1 MQVTPFKKPTE
12 EELQKQQED
21 IKMVYRQFANT
32 VAVNRPDIDIDL
44 VATGEVWYGPDALSR
59 GLVDALQ
66 TSSEYIIEKVRGFV
80 GSCRYS
86 RYSPYIALSAS
97 QSRLLTRATGK
108 PKTRCGRAAR
118 CSR

>member
-1 MQVTPFKKPTE
+1 VVQVTPFKKPTE

-66 TSSEYIIEKVRGFV
+66 TSSEYIIEKVCGLS
-80 GSCRYS
+80 SCR
-86 RYSPYIALSAS
+86 P
-97 QSRLLTRATGK
+97 RADL
-108 PKTRCGRAAR
+108 CGNVLDESTAAR
-118 CSR
+118 IGDGFQNRRHDPLLPP